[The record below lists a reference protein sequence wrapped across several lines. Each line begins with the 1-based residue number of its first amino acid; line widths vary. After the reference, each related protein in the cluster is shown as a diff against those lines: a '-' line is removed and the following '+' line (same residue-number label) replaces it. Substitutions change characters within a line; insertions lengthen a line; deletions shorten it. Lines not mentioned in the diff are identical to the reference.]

1 MAAFLRLSGWGKRG
15 VYLVLA
21 IAINLA
27 VIWLLFSPLRASGQ
41 APSLSFRDPTWE
53 IIGLDQGSA
62 VFGPQSYLVGANLC
76 NNGGESGAITAT
88 LDLEPG
94 SGTIQ
99 PSGPTSLSIPSL
111 AADECTGVY
120 YNVDIVDENLATA
133 IGAVQPYTI
142 SVTAANFVTETV
154 RLNGSL
160 EVAGLAPRNQAIN
173 VDQAIYQLDGPAQ
186 VTVGNVYQYVA
197 QVNGVITDTTQ
208 LVHQVNF
215 PAEIFRITGIEHTAD
230 MADGSGRLVVDGMY
244 ADACNWN
251 PADNTC
257 GGSGRVD
264 GNSRVV
270 FTVEVL
276 SPGEARLEHL
286 VYGHTADG
294 FYYLADH
301 GTDTINVVAAG
312 PTATLTPTI
321 TTTVTTTPTVTS
333 TATLTPSVTTTP
345 PTNTPTVT
353 NTPGT
358 PTVTTTP
365 PTRTPT
371 RTSTATPNLTINF
384 TANPRNA
391 VRAQNVTYT
400 AQVRNNGNADATNVT
415 MTVSFSTYL
424 DIRTVTVQNG
434 TYSTN
439 TSTRTVTASLGTITP
454 GNSKTV
460 TIVTMVN
467 NTLNTTTT
475 ATNSATV
482 RYNDTRTATS
492 SSVSVQLVGT
502 STLPNTGGMQIDND
516 QGGPN
521 LFWPAVLTASLLG
534 LTGIA
539 SIAYSF
545 RAKTTRPLWSD
556 WYLKTGI
563 MLLVVGG
570 VFGLVS
576 QIFLPGRQPEPTQVA
591 QAPFETSLTPS
602 PGNGADEEEPL
613 QMWWPSSTPEPETL
627 PDYPIPTP
635 SVAAG
640 EEGES
645 GPDTSAVNQITIP
658 QLELNTVVKYVP
670 YDGFTWMIAGLQNE
684 IAWMGDSSW
693 PGLGG
698 NTALAGHVTL
708 RNGALGPFYGLPD
721 LEENAEV
728 ILYTEQNVYTY
739 RVREKRQVEETDL
752 SAIAPSEKAQVTL
765 ITCSDWNED
774 TELYEKRYVVT
785 AELVDVKPRPQQQAS
800 TFK

>member
-53 IIGLDQGSA
+53 IIGLDQGRA

-133 IGAVQPYTI
+133 IDAVQPYTI
-142 SVTAANFVTETV
+142 TVTAENFNDNLL

-160 EVAGLAPRNQAIN
+160 EVAALTSLNQAI
-173 VDQAIYQLDGPAQ
+173 DQDIAIYRLVGPAQ
-186 VTVGNVYQYVA
+186 VTVGNVEEYVA
-197 QVNGVITDTTQ
+197 EVNGVITDTEQ

-215 PAEIFRITGIEHTAD
+215 PSDMFRIIGINHTVD
-230 MADGSGRLVVDGMY
+230 MADSQDERVTKGMY
-244 ADACNWN
+244 VDACRWN
-251 PADNTC
+251 ATDNLC
-257 GGSGRVD
+257 SGPERVE
-264 GNSRVV
+264 GNSQIV

-276 SPGEARLEHL
+276 APGEARLEHL
-286 VYGHTADG
+286 VYGHNVDG

-301 GTDTINVVAAG
+301 GANTTLTVVSLE
-312 PTATLTPTI
+312 PTATTP
-321 TTTVTTTPTVTS
+321 PTVITPDTETPGTS
-333 TATLTPSVTTTP
+333 TVTTTP
-345 PTNTPTVT
+345 PTNTPTLTPTVT
-353 NTPGT
+353 VTPGT

-371 RTSTATPNLTINF
+371 RTTTATPNLTINF

-521 LFWPAVLTASLLG
+521 LFWPAVLTATLLG

-591 QAPFETSLTPS
+591 QAPLETSLTPS